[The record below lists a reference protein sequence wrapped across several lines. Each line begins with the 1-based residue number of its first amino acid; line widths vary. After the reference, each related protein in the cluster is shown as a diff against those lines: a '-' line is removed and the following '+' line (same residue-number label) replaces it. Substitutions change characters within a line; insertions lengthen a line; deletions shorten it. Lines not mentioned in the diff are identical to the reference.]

1 MELAAKRDRLFAEHE
16 RGALGDGDVQTRF
29 VALMLD
35 APDDALA
42 LTLCDS
48 MPDWFREQFRAYLH
62 DNANVGYAHRWFSM
76 GDPRSRAQVESDAKR
91 HGDFLERLAPEI
103 LAIL

>member
-62 DNANVGYAHRWFSM
+62 DNANVGYAHRCYACSVVTR
-76 GDPRSRAQVESDAKR
+76 GLIPTLRAI
-91 HGDFLERLAPEI
+91 RLPC
-103 LAIL
+103 